1 MRQIKNCGWTV
12 YLENQELF
20 KSQESIPDSNHDE
33 ISENE
38 EKYDLESLKNL
49 NIINTRKWQITL
61 TSADCMI
68 KKHCHGWQINLK
80 DVKATKG
87 NQEFAWKLSDTNMNS
102 QTIQEPVKTA
112 NVEILCN
119 RDDLDDLL
127 KEYEK
132 ENEQAQGRVIIRDYL
147 KLLTNEEAKVNF
159 ILKVLTKAVNEHK
172 IFVIYGNFPVLR
184 KPLGRR
190 GWIEKRFI
198 RRLFST
204 SPEMSEAGIE
214 TIEKFLRYPAD
225 FIWYTNKKVAA
236 RTDEKTIVNKF
247 SGCYF
252 TSKVD
257 MCNNLENVSWF
268 YEAGV
273 SNIQF
278 PRCYNV
284 YQAVQIEEFVQDF
297 YITACM
303 GILKWFVFLANI
315 AGPNNAWS
323 SSGTVPIKAILFALE
338 RCAEY
343 ISVCEH
349 EDIDGQRYKSLSPS
363 DWALFLSWHEQLLHR
378 HETLEKNEGIDIEE
392 LLQFTDNTLKEMT
405 QCKPQSHID
414 GMKNVWILKPGDKSL
429 GRGIL
434 LKSSLK
440 GILNKIHQA
449 TKECMQYVVQK
460 YIERPL
466 LVHKTKVDVRQW
478 FLITSTQ
485 PLIVWMYKDI
495 LLRFAS
501 KDFTLE
507 SYHESIHLC
516 NTTVQLK
523 YRKTVKQNAQIPNEL
538 HWNLQKFKEYLRYA
552 FNSTFMMNLGYSIV
566 FFLRNTDRES
576 AWEMLI
582 EPGIKQNLIGALL
595 ASQENMV
602 NRKNSFQLYGADF
615 LIMDDLSVWLIEIN
629 TNPRLHPPSS
639 TVTEKL
645 YPEVIED
652 AMKVII
658 DRRKNKKATRGKF
671 ECIFKQ
677 RNPFHGHAFGKAAC
691 LGIRGKALFTTQ
703 GSSRKP

>member
-204 SPEMSEAGIE
+204 SSEMSEAGIE

-303 GILKWFVFLANI
+303 GILK
-315 AGPNNAWS
+315 
-323 SSGTVPIKAILFALE
+323 
-338 RCAEY
+338 C
-343 ISVCEH
+343 VCEH

-538 HWNLQKFKEYLRYA
+538 HWNLQKFKEYLR
-552 FNSTFMMNLGYSIV
+552 
-566 FFLRNTDRES
+566 NTDRES

>member
-1 MRQIKNCGWTV
+1 MRPIKNCAWKV
-12 YLENQELF
+12 FLENQESF
-20 KSQESIPDSNHDE
+20 GNQESIINFNHE
-33 ISENE
+33 LSENK
-38 EKYDLESLKNL
+38 KYDLESSKYL
-49 NIINTRKWQITL
+49 NGISTRKWQIML
-61 TSADCMI
+61 TSADCTI
-68 KKHCHGWQINLK
+68 KKHCPGWQIYLK
-80 DVKATKG
+80 NVKGTEGK
-87 NQEFAWKLSDTNMNS
+87 EFAWKLSDTNMNS
-102 QTIQEPVKTA
+102 RVNVDTVKTA
-112 NVEILCN
+112 NAEILCN

-127 KEYEK
+127 REYEK
-132 ENEQAQGRVIIRDYL
+132 QNEQAHGRIILRDYL
-147 KLLTNEEAKVNF
+147 KLLSNEEIKVNF
-159 ILKVLTKAVNEHK
+159 ILKVLTKAVNDHK

-184 KPLGRR
+184 KPLGKR

-198 RRLFST
+198 RRLLST
-204 SPEMSEAGIE
+204 SLEMSEAGLE
-214 TIEKFLRYPAD
+214 TIERLLRCPAD
-225 FIWYTNKKVAA
+225 FIWYTNKKAGA
-236 RTDEKTIVNKF
+236 RTDERTIVNKF

-257 MCNNLENVSWF
+257 MCNNLENVCWY
-268 YEAGV
+268 YESGV

-284 YQAVQIEEFVQDF
+284 YQAVQIQEFIQDF

-303 GILKWFVFLANI
+303 GILKWFVLLAGI

-323 SSGTVPIKAILFALE
+323 SNGTVPIKALLFALE

-343 ISVCEH
+343 ISICEH
-349 EDIDGQRYKSLSPS
+349 EDIDGQKYRNLSSS
-363 DWALFLSWHEQLLHR
+363 DWALFLVWHEQLLHR
-378 HETLEKNEGIDIEE
+378 HEILQKNQGLDIEE
-392 LLQFTDNTLKEMT
+392 LLRFTVNTLREMT
-405 QCKPQSHID
+405 RRRPQSHID
-414 GMKNVWILKPGDKSL
+414 GMRNVWILKPGDKSL

-440 GILNKIHQA
+440 GILSKIHQT
-449 TKECMQYVVQK
+449 TKECMQYVIQK

-485 PLIVWMYKDI
+485 PLIVWMDI

-501 KDFTLE
+501 KDFTLK
-507 SYHESIHLC
+507 SFHESIHLC

-523 YRKTVKQNAQIPNEL
+523 YRKTVKQYSQIPSEL
-538 HWNLQKFKEYLRYA
+538 HWNLQKFKEYLKTT
-552 FNSTFMMNLGYSIV
+552 N
-566 FFLRNTDRES
+566 RES
-576 AWEMLI
+576 AWERVI

-639 TVTEKL
+639 SVTEKL

-652 AMKVII
+652 TMKVIL

-677 RNPFHGHAFGKAAC
+677 RNPFHGHAFGKAAS
-691 LGIRGKALFTTQ
+691 LGIRGKALFSTQ
-703 GSSRKP
+703 GSLRK